1 MSKIFIS
8 YSHKDKSWKDRLQTQ
23 LAVLELEGYFTV
35 WDDRQIEPSDDWF
48 AEIERE
54 LRVFTQR

>member
-23 LAVLELEGYFTV
+23 LAVLV
-35 WDDRQIEPSDDWF
+35 INC
-48 AEIERE
+48 IN
-54 LRVFTQR
+54 